1 MTIIDEKVIIVTLM
15 RIKMEKISSTSN
27 LDSYFK
33 LFGPTFDVSFTIFKN
48 TGKATIPI
56 IWDA

>member
-27 LDSYFK
+27 FDSYFK
-33 LFGPTFDVSFTIFKN
+33 LFGPTFDDSFTIFKN